1 MTTVSFSVLD
11 VVADRFAASPHL
23 RVRLRAEET
32 TGEVVH
38 AMVLRCQLMIEPQ
51 RRQYSDAETVGIA
64 DIFGGRDRWTQT
76 LKPFLW
82 THASAVTPG
91 FTGSIEFDLPVACS
105 ADLDLVAGKFFAAVG
120 EGEVP
125 LRLLFSGTT
134 FSRGASGFSVEQI
147 PWDLEATYRLPLA
160 AWREVMDHFYPG
172 TGWLRLDRDV
182 LAELLR
188 FKATRALT
196 SWDEVVT
203 TLLAAADDSRPAAV
217 EPAP

>member
-1 MTTVSFSVLD
+1 VTALTFSVLD

-51 RRQYSDAETVGIA
+51 RRPYSETETEGIA

-82 THASAVTPG
+82 THASTVTPG
-91 FTGSIEFDLPVACS
+91 FAGAIEFDLPVACS
-105 ADLDLVAGKFFAAVG
+105 ADLDLVAGKFFAAVSD
-120 EGEVP
+120 GEVP

-147 PWDLEATYRLPLA
+147 PWDLEATHRLPLA

-172 TGWLRLDRDV
+172 TGWLRLDRDI
-182 LAELLR
+182 LSDLLR
-188 FKATRALT
+188 FKAQRGLT
-196 SWDEVVT
+196 SWDEVAT
-203 TLLAAADDSRPAAV
+203 TLLESAGASRTAAES
-217 EPAP
+217 AP

>member
-1 MTTVSFSVLD
+1 VTALTFRVLD

-23 RVRLRAEET
+23 RVRLRAEES

-38 AMVLRCQLMIEPQ
+38 AMALRCQLMIEPQ
-51 RRQYSDAETVGIA
+51 RRPYSEAETVGIA

-105 ADLDLVAGKFFAAVG
+105 ADLDLVAGKFFTAVND
-120 EGEVP
+120 GEVP

-134 FSRGASGFSVEQI
+134 FARGTSGFSVEQI

-182 LAELLR
+182 LSELLR
-188 FKATRALT
+188 FKAQRSLT
-196 SWDEVVT
+196 SWDEVAA
-203 TLLAAADDSRPAAV
+203 TLLESASESRPAA